1 MILNINQMLP
11 AEMYLYLFIRPRRD
25 LQHRGYLVMDT
36 CPMAS
41 INPAHVSPVWRTCPG
56 QEMDPMKWTNRPAPA
71 LKLLNQPFSG
81 NASQSQQS
89 VIFSHSLNGAKLEY
103 SLLPH

>member
-25 LQHRGYLVMDT
+25 LQHRGYLDMDT

-41 INPAHVSPVWRTCPG
+41 INPAHVSPVWRVLVRRWI
-56 QEMDPMKWTNRPAPA
+56 KWKLPA
-71 LKLLNQPFSG
+71 LELLNKPFSG
-81 NASQSQQS
+81 NASQS
-89 VIFSHSLNGAKLEY
+89 
-103 SLLPH
+103 

>member
-36 CPMAS
+36 CPMVS
-41 INPAHVSPVWRTCPG
+41 INPAHVSPVWRVLVRRWI
-56 QEMDPMKWTNRPAPA
+56 QWKRIKLPA
-71 LKLLNQPFSG
+71 LELLNKPFSG
-81 NASQSQQS
+81 NASQS
-89 VIFSHSLNGAKLEY
+89 
-103 SLLPH
+103 